1 MKVTAV
7 KNMLM
12 AQDMARALKFYQ
24 GVFLLE
30 PQFTSEHWSELTY
43 GDCIIALHGGHEGG
57 EHRTTLSL
65 QVDDIDDAV
74 DGIEC
79 YGGRIVVAPLRREG
93 EPIIYAEFAD
103 AEGNV
108 VMLTQYIGDQ

>member
-24 GVFLLE
+24 GVFLFA
-30 PQFTSEHWSELTY
+30 PQFTSEHWSELTC
-43 GDCIIALHGGHEGG
+43 GECIIALHGGHEGG
-57 EHRTTLSL
+57 ENRTTLSI
-65 QVDDIDDAV
+65 QVDDIHDAV
-74 DGIEC
+74 DAIEC
-79 YGGRIVVAPLRREG
+79 YGGRMIVAPLRREG

-103 AEGNV
+103 TEGNV
-108 VMLTQYIGDQ
+108 VMLTQYVGDQ